1 MLEGENVLMKAVLDK
16 YYYRELVTIIE
27 YYYRELVTIIENG
40 DSDEFKKMLNEDG
53 DIAFMINWSQPT
65 NTKYRSLEN
74 FFVSKFDC
82 CLNYAIHKN
91 DIVIMEQLIEDF
103 NFDVKYKKNLAISIC
118 SATNNFEM
126 MNFLINDGADVNCT
140 CVVDTCHSILE
151 HVVTKKNNT
160 MAKILLEAG
169 ADPNINEGLSLTIAC
184 SIDTEI
190 VKLLL
195 LHGANINNANAAIN
209 AISLIDTMN
218 RGKDILQLLIDSDID
233 INMNDGIIFK
243 NAIRTRNIN
252 IIRLLLENGADHS
265 VMDRMTLDDNHGSIK
280 NINYII
286 DSGIDPIFLLKI
298 WSKN

>member
-1 MLEGENVLMKAVLDK
+1 MLEGENILMKAVLDK
-16 YYYRELVTIIE
+16 

-118 SATNNFEM
+118 STTNNFEM

-209 AISLIDTMN
+209 AISLTNCSTD

-243 NAIRTRNIN
+243 DAIRTRNLN

-265 VMDRMTLDDNHGSIK
+265 VMDRMTLDDNHGSTDD
-280 NINYII
+280 INYII